1 MCVMRQ
7 LISLLLVLLLPAVA
21 VAGDKD
27 KIYRTTDDDGN
38 VVYTNEPPSE
48 DAEPVELDPL
58 TTVPPGE
65 EIPDDT
71 SSNDASEAAADEGTS
86 PRYEGLK
93 VTYPPHDQTVR
104 HNGGLVPFR
113 VEVRPEGTQLAE
125 GHKVEVLLDG
135 EVRGSARD
143 RQISVS
149 AVNRG
154 PHTVEARIVDSTGAV
169 ITQSQPTEFYLLRAA
184 VGDQAQ

>member
-1 MCVMRQ
+1 MAFMRT
-7 LISLLLVLLLPAVA
+7 LIPLLVALLLPAVA
-21 VAGDKD
+21 AAGDT
-27 KIYRTTDDDGN
+27 IYRTTDEDGN
-38 VVYTNEPPSE
+38 VVYTNEPPSD
-48 DAEPVELDPL
+48 DAEAVELDPL

-65 EIPDDT
+65 EIPD
-71 SSNDASEAAADEGTS
+71 EANSDDDSEGTS
-86 PRYEGLK
+86 PRYQGLE
-93 VTYPPHDQTVR
+93 VTYPPQDQTVR

-113 VEVRPEGTQLAE
+113 IEIQPEGAELAE
-125 GHKVEVLLDG
+125 GHKVEIVLDG
-135 EVRGSARD
+135 EVRGSARS

-154 PHTVEARIVDSTGAV
+154 PHSAEARIVDSTGAV

>member
-1 MCVMRQ
+1 MYLMRQ
-7 LISLLLVLLLPAVA
+7 LIPLALVVLLTAVA

-27 KIYRTTDDDGN
+27 EIYRTTDEDGD

-71 SSNDASEAAADEGTS
+71 NGEDGSTANDVGTS
-86 PRYEGLK
+86 PRYAGLK

-113 VEVRPEGTQLAE
+113 IEVQPEGTELAE

-135 EVRGSARD
+135 EVRGSARE

-184 VGDQAQ
+184 VGEQAQ